1 MNVYPCQ
8 RADKR
13 LSAPLEPSGP
23 LRQETP
29 RSALGRPSSLPT
41 PGYELLVPIVAAAP
55 LMAIA
60 LPPLPSPNGVLHFRL
75 KFRLFRHC
83 GQ

>member
-1 MNVYPCQ
+1 MYIPASARTNASPLRWNRPARSV
-8 RADKR
+8 RKR
-13 LSAPLEPSGP
+13 RVQPWGAPL
-23 LRQETP
+23 
-29 RSALGRPSSLPT
+29 SLPT